1 MRQHSSFPLLMASAE
16 PKVRILWAVTLNWV
30 RYSVFSS
37 WLVFNIYVRISASSL
52 SFSPHPSCNCLFG
65 PSTQDVEVTLESLNS
80 EKKKKI
86 ILYSVFS
93 LTLPENLGVSPDWE
107 SSGYTFDTNH
117 WKFLQPSLFC
127 SWRRSLQS
135 GFSAF
140 MEKGQQGYR
149 CICVRD
155 ARSGNDYT
163 GIISTTFSILS
174 VVDVDMYL
182 LWHMQRG
189 RFSYRLLQTLC

>member
-1 MRQHSSFPLLMASAE
+1 MASEE

-30 RYSVFSS
+30 RHSGFSS
-37 WLVFNIYVRISASSL
+37 WLVFNIYVRIWASSL
-52 SFSPHPSCNCLFG
+52 SFFFFLPLPWLHCLFG
-65 PSTQDVEVTLESLNS
+65 PSTQDMEVTLESLNDAR
-80 EKKKKI
+80 ERI

-107 SSGYTFDTNH
+107 SSGYTFDINH

-140 MEKGQQGYR
+140 RRKGERATRLQ
-149 CICVRD
+149 
-155 ARSGNDYT
+155 
-163 GIISTTFSILS
+163 L
-174 VVDVDMYL
+174 YL
-182 LWHMQRG
+182 
-189 RFSYRLLQTLC
+189 C